1 MAIRVRVPAVIARGS
16 VGSDTVEM
24 TVVNLKELLTNL
36 ETLYPG
42 VKKSICDESGRLNR
56 FVNVFVNDED
66 IRFLGGESYHFQDGD
81 EVLLIPSIAGG

>member
-24 TVVNLKELLTNL
+24 TVVNLKELLAKL

-42 VKKSICDESGRLNR
+42 VQKSICDESGKLSR